1 MKVRFYSI
9 TASRQKKQDNNEK
22 LDVIISRDKG

>member
-9 TASRQKKQDNNEK
+9 TVPRQKKQDNDEK